1 VVDHPVK
8 KIKNNNNNNKIR
20 SKDSEKDQRGK
31 REKRVLAFWGEERER
46 EMVLIIT
53 KIDDSDF
60 SWEINRRDVVKLWG
74 IMRIDDMA
82 WKKKNSRRFGK
93 NRP

>member
-1 VVDHPVK
+1 VRR
-8 KIKNNNNNNKIR
+8 IKEAR
-20 SKDSEKDQRGK
+20 ERREFWPFGEK
-31 REKRVLAFWGEERER
+31 RER

-82 WKKKNSRRFGK
+82 WKKKISRRFGK